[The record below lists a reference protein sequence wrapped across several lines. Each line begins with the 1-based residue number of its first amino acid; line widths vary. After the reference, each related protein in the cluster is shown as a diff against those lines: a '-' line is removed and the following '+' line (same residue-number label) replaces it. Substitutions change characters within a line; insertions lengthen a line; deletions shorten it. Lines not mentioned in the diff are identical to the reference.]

1 MAAATQ
7 GKNAW
12 VANMYG
18 HGGPFK
24 FPGKFQAG
32 ATQAIFKGE
41 LIKLSGGNWVPLDT
55 DTAMTAIVAIADCDI
70 RSGDLA
76 GYYPIIVPRPGDV
89 FEFALAASTTT
100 TVGQS
105 LYVAGSATTPS
116 QTLTV
121 TAGTNII
128 GNVVDSSVIPMQAHA
143 SVSPG
148 YDAGTTLLAR
158 SQIHCTIKAAAS
170 YYAALQT

>member
-12 VANMYG
+12 VANLYG

-41 LIKLSGGNWVPLDT
+41 LIKLSGGNWVPMST
-55 DTAMTAIVAIADCDI
+55 DTAMSAIVAIADCDI
-70 RSGDLA
+70 KSGDLA

-89 FEFALAASTTT
+89 FEFALDASTTT
-100 TVGQS
+100 TIGQA
-105 LYVAGSATTPS
+105 LYVYGSGIGS
-116 QTLTV
+116 QTV
-121 TAGTNII
+121 TATVGTNIL
-128 GNVVDSSVIPMQAHA
+128 GHVVDSSVIPMQGHA

-148 YDAGTTLLAR
+148 LDAGTTLLAR
-158 SQIHCTIKAAAS
+158 SQIRMTIKASCS
-170 YYAALQT
+170 YFAALQL